1 MNRETKFYIDRDVLS
16 RAGACY
22 LGAEEV
28 LGILKKDR
36 LGRAFLT
43 EENVRRLLK
52 KQFYRATWIGNA
64 MRSGSDLTYEARKR
78 LAVAYNRLHGR
89 VWAGDRNENVAGIY
103 DDLVEMA
110 TIIYNDRSA
119 RK

>member
-52 KQFYRATWIGNA
+52 KQFYRITWIANV
-64 MRSGSDLTYEARKR
+64 MRTRSYVTYGARKR
-78 LAVAYNRLHGR
+78 LSVAYHSLHGK
-89 VWAGDRNENVAGIY
+89 VWDGRRNENVASIY